1 MIQGLARF
9 DIKQSED
16 TMTRLCGTYSYL
28 APEIFFG
35 QRYTDKADVFS
46 MGIILWEIAYR
57 VIHGMLFIYISTLIY
72 ILSILLLLIILYSS
86 CFHLLLGQYQLPY
99 QEYPN
104 MKIDFQIAI
113 KVAENH
119 LRPTT
124 PAQCPPPLAS
134 LIQRCVVADPKLRP
148 TTTQILDELTKMEDD
163 YLGNRN
169 DEDNNNNSNSNSSRE
184 MWDAVAAY
192 KDQY

>member
-1 MIQGLARF
+1 MQGLARF

-35 QRYTDKADVFS
+35 SRYTDKADVFS

-57 VIHGMLFIYISTLIY
+57 VIHGMLLSVLLYIHT
-72 ILSILLLLIILYSS
+72 ILLLLLIILYSILYS
-86 CFHLLLGQYQLPY
+86 CFHLLGQYQLPY

-119 LRPTT
+119 LRPTI

-134 LIQRCVVADPKLRP
+134 LIKRCIVADPKLRP
-148 TTTQILDELTKMEDD
+148 TTTQIFDELTKMEDD

-169 DEDNNNNSNSNSSRE
+169 DQDNNNNNNNNNSSRE
-184 MWDAVAAY
+184 MWDAVAAH